1 MIKLLQLVHMLKI
14 LWDMVS
20 NYTPV
25 YAIKVEVKVPA

>member
-20 NYTPV
+20 NYTLV
-25 YAIKVEVKVPA
+25 YAVKVEVKVPA